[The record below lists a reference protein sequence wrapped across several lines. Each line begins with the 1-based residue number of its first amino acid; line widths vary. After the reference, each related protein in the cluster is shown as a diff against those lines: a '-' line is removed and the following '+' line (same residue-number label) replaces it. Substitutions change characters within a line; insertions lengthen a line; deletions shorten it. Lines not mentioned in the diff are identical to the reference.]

1 MTSHIANKA
10 MSPCLFQGLQIRFV
24 QQHFTFKGWRG
35 ELQSKALGWL
45 SVILEQINLRFGSLC
60 VGY

>member
-1 MTSHIANKA
+1 